1 MNVRLLAVAAVV
13 SGLVLSTAGAQA
25 APRTLDGRTVKTLTM
40 TANGGLQSNDKDQAQ
55 LLDAPDRA
63 DCAPPR
69 CSRLPFVYKPARGVR
84 GDLMFTVTW
93 TNRASDIDLYVGEV
107 NRDGSTTTVD
117 SCGGVGTTSEKVFV
131 PAGSLRPGRTY
142 VLVVDWF
149 RSINETAT
157 AKVQIGVPST
167 IKTTV
172 PTRYDGQA
180 PGTLFKVNCTQ

>member
-1 MNVRLLAVAAVV
+1 MKVRLLTAAALAGALAV
-13 SGLVLSTAGAQA
+13 STAGAQA
-25 APRTLDGRTVKTLTM
+25 APRTLDGRSVKTLTM
-40 TANGGLQSNDKDQAQ
+40 TASGGLQDNDKDQAQ
-55 LLDAPDRA
+55 LLSSPDRA

-69 CSRLPFVYKPARGVR
+69 CSRLPFLYKPAKGVK

-107 NRDGSTTTVD
+107 ARDGSTTTVD
-117 SCGGVGTTSEKVFV
+117 SCGGVGSTTEKVFL
-131 PAGSLRPGRTY
+131 PAKALKPGKTY

-149 RSINETAT
+149 RSLNETAT

-172 PTRYDGQA
+172 PAKYDGQL